1 MCMTYSVVHGS
12 NYLILYVYYY
22 KDSETKDTCCSLPF
36 ALLYLIKYACCS
48 MNNSSSQNCT
58 YFNQESRI
66 TLVTAI
72 RAAVETVSAVCC
84 LLVVGSIV
92 LFKKY
97 RCFYQR
103 LILYLAVA
111 AFLHSLSYPLAR
123 VNYSSPRKLISSYCN
138 FSALYSLYTSWA
150 ELLALCCLTFN
161 VFLNAV
167 LNKWFMKLEVIYL
180 CLPYLLP
187 LFWIWIPFLHS
198 AYGNGEAWC
207 YIRTIKTDCS
217 QFTFGAILHFLL
229 WYIPLYAPCLVMVL
243 TAMVATCMIKRSS
256 IVWYGLR
263 DPTIEEKTRLLE
275 SEVRSLVWYPLIYS
289 FLSFFSLLN
298 EIDIVVR
305 AEDPHKTNF
314 VLLYLHVFTSS
325 FRGAMVSLAYALDSR
340 KKRRTTWP
348 ELKAD
353 LCGCCVKED
362 IDTYS
367 AIDGSVGDSASTVDY
382 VASLGQ

>member
-1 MCMTYSVVHGS
+1 
-12 NYLILYVYYY
+12 
-22 KDSETKDTCCSLPF
+22 
-36 ALLYLIKYACCS
+36 
-48 MNNSSSQNCT
+48 
-58 YFNQESRI
+58 
-66 TLVTAI
+66 
-72 RAAVETVSAVCC
+72 
-84 LLVVGSIV
+84 
-92 LFKKY
+92 
-97 RCFYQR
+97 
-103 LILYLAVA
+103 
-111 AFLHSLSYPLAR
+111 
-123 VNYSSPRKLISSYCN
+123 
-138 FSALYSLYTSWA
+138 
-150 ELLALCCLTFN
+150 
-161 VFLNAV
+161 
-167 LNKWFMKLEVIYL
+167 
-180 CLPYLLP
+180 
-187 LFWIWIPFLHS
+187 
-198 AYGNGEAWC
+198 
-207 YIRTIKTDCS
+207 
-217 QFTFGAILHFLL
+217 
-229 WYIPLYAPCLVMVL
+229 MVL